1 MSTIKEYLSE
11 LSGRRVTVIGM
22 GVSNIPLIKMLL
34 RAGVEVTVRDRSPRE
49 RLAEQ
54 AQELESLGARLILGE
69 NYLKD
74 LPEELIF
81 RTPGWRC
88 FSRPAPGGSSASLEA
103 TERPPLP
110 PSSPSF

>member
-54 AQELESLGARLILGE
+54 AQELEKLLNTLGAEGW
-69 NYLKD
+69 
-74 LPEELIF
+74 ELVQKADGF
-81 RTPGWRC
+81 YFFKREK
-88 FSRPAPGGSSASLEA
+88 SAPSE
-103 TERPPLP
+103 
-110 PSSPSF
+110 

>member
-49 RLAEQ
+49 R
-54 AQELESLGARLILGE
+54 
-69 NYLKD
+69 
-74 LPEELIF
+74 
-81 RTPGWRC
+81 PGRAGPGSWR
-88 FSRPAPGGSSASLEA
+88 AWVPG
-103 TERPPLP
+103 
-110 PSSPSF
+110 